1 VSSKFFTSFSMKTV
15 AQ

>member
-1 VSSKFFTSFSMKTV
+1 MIYIEIMQSMKTV